1 MRDRPF
7 LGRGWGFPP
16 EFDSTSRVVRM
27 VAAEEDI
34 DESLRI
40 LFTTLAGERVMR
52 PEYGGGMDRHVFARM
67 DATVITMLTGA
78 IRDAVLHFEPRIAL
92 EDIEVDTSGE
102 IDGRLLFELRYR
114 VISTNTRNNV
124 VFPFYFS
131 EGTSLSPR

>member
-16 EFDSTSRVVRM
+16 EFDSTSRGVRM

-92 EDIEVDTSGE
+92 EDIEVDASGE

-131 EGTSLSPR
+131 EGTSLSAR

>member
-16 EFDSTSRVVRM
+16 EFDSTSRGVRM
-27 VAAEEDI
+27 VVGEEDI

-52 PEYGGGMDRHVFARM
+52 PDYGGGMDRHVFARM
-67 DATVITMLTGA
+67 DATVTTMLTGA

-124 VFPFYFS
+124 VFPFYLS

>member
-1 MRDRPF
+1 M
-7 LGRGWGFPP
+7 
-16 EFDSTSRVVRM
+16 VVG
-27 VAAEEDI
+27 EEDI

-52 PEYGGGMDRHVFARM
+52 PDYGGGMDRHVFARM
-67 DATVITMLTGA
+67 DATVTTMLTGA

-124 VFPFYFS
+124 VFPFYLS